1 MQFKVR
7 KQKYKNFMETL
18 NPQQEKKQ
26 NNPLKKWVILL
37 AILTALFLGTTL
49 YFGFF
54 AKPIYNKEFI
64 KSELVKDNL
73 EAELD
78 SLLIIHEKIKTENL
92 EFSEQLSEKDSVILA
107 NAAEIKK
114 LIASQADYRKIK
126 KQLERL
132 QKIAQEYIT
141 EMDMLYT
148 ENKVLKEENVQ
159 IKERLEQTK
168 EEKIATEKSN
178 EELHEK
184 IQLASVLTAY
194 NFYARAVYYK
204 HRHNTEIVTEK
215 ASKVKKFKTSLILAE
230 NKLREPNSINV
241 YCRISLP
248 NTGRVLTPGKGDFY
262 TFMNEEQ
269 QLQYTAKTTVNYSN
283 KAENVT
289 LYWELPDA
297 DKAVKGKYI
306 VQFFTDEGYLGETF
320 FELK

>member
-18 NPQQEKKQ
+18 NSQHEKKQ

-37 AILTALFLGTTL
+37 AILTVLFLGTTL

-64 KSELVKDNL
+64 KSELVKENL

-78 SLLIIHEKIKTENL
+78 SLMAAHEKIKAENI

-159 IKERLEQTK
+159 IKEKLEQTK

-178 EELHEK
+178 EELQEK
-184 IQLASVLTAY
+184 IELASVLTAY

-204 HRHNTEIVTEK
+204 NRNNAEIVTEK
-215 ASKVKKFKTSLILAE
+215 ASKVKKFKTSLIIAE
-230 NKLREPNSINV
+230 NMLREPSAINV
-241 YCRISLP
+241 YCRISIP
-248 NTGRVLTPGKGDFY
+248 GTGRVLTPGKEDFY
-262 TFMNEEQ
+262 TFMNEDK
-269 QLQYTAKTTVNYSN
+269 QLQYTAKATIDYKN
-283 KAENVT
+283 KAENIT
-289 LYWELPDA
+289 LYWELPPK
-297 DKAVKGKYI
+297 DKAIKGVYT